1 MIIEDVPLESV
12 KNINSNLKDNK
23 RSSLTILSF

>member
-12 KNINSNLKDNK
+12 KNININLKDNK
-23 RSSLTILSF
+23 RSSLTYLSF